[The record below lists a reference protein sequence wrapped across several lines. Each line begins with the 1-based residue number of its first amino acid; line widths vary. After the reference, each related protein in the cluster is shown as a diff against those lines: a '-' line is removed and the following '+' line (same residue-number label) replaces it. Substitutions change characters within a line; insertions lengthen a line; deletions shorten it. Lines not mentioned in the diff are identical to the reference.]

1 MVLETHP
8 RRGQYLDPL
17 SEQNEAC
24 DWMAFDNVDA
34 LEVLK
39 HCTMDATHWLALLA
53 LNMDPGLGG
62 AWF

>member
-1 MVLETHP
+1 
-8 RRGQYLDPL
+8 LDPL

-24 DWMAFDNVDA
+24 DWMAFDNADA

-62 AWF
+62 GWF

>member
-8 RRGQYLDPL
+8 RRGQYLDLL

-34 LEVLK
+34 LVVLK
-39 HCTMDATHWLALLA
+39 QSTMDATHWLDLLA

-62 AWF
+62 GWF